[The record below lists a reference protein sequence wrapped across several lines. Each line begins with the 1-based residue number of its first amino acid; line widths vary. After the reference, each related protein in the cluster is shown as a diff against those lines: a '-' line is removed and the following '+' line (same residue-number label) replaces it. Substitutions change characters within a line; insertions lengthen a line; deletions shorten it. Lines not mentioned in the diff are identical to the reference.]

1 MIKSSFSPKNDTTF
15 RVPALDDNDD
25 DVNENSN
32 NKINNDN
39 NAYIHTNTHTPLH
52 THIHTSAVKRWA
64 GKLLLNKSMQMK

>member
-39 NAYIHTNTHTPLH
+39 NAYIHTY
-52 THIHTSAVKRWA
+52 IHTYTRP
-64 GKLLLNKSMQMK
+64 LLKDERENYY

>member
-1 MIKSSFSPKNDTTF
+1 MIKSSFSQKKDTTF

-39 NAYIHTNTHTPLH
+39 NAYIQTNTHTPLH
-52 THIHTSAVKRWA
+52 THIHTYTRP
-64 GKLLLNKSMQMK
+64 LLKDERENYY